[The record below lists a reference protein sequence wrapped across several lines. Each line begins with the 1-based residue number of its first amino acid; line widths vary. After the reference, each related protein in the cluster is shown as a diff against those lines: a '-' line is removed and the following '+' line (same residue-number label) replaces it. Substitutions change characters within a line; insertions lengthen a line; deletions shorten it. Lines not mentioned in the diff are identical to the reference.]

1 MRIFAHWTDFPS
13 ELRGGAWALGSFD
26 GVHRAHCEVIARARA
41 LADPSAAGPSAKVGV
56 LCFEP
61 PTRRFFR
68 PDAPPFR
75 LTTPLTR
82 ARALAAIGVD
92 WLIEAPFDATIAA
105 MSDEAFIR
113 AAVVEGIGARAVT
126 AGFDFRFGRQRMGDA
141 ARLAALGAIH
151 GFEVGVEP
159 QIGDEAGDK
168 ISATGIREALAE
180 GDLDHA
186 NFLLGRPWAMEG
198 VVVQGEQRGRLLG
211 FPTAN
216 LAPGDQLWPKMGVYA
231 VRVESLGSDG
241 TTKLVR
247 PGVAN
252 FGRTPTTG
260 ERQPLLEAHLFDFD
274 GDLYGARIVVELV
287 KFLRP
292 ELRFDGLDA
301 LKARIARDCA
311 EARRVLGISP

>member
-1 MRIFAHWTDFPS
+1 MRIFSHWTDFPP
-13 ELRGGAWALGSFD
+13 ELRGAAWALGSFD
-26 GVHRAHCEVIARARA
+26 GVHRAHLEVIARARA
-41 LADPSAAGPSAKVGV
+41 LAGPSAKVGV

-82 ARALAAIGVD
+82 ARALAATGVD

-105 MSDEAFIR
+105 MRDEQFVR
-113 AAVVEGIGARAVT
+113 AALVEGIGARAVT

-141 ARLAALGAIH
+141 ARLAALGATY

-168 ISATGIREALAE
+168 ISATGIREALTE

-198 VVVQGEQRGRLLG
+198 VVAKGEQRGRLLG

-216 LAPGDQLWPKMGVYA
+216 LSPGDQLHPKMGVYA
-231 VRVESLGSDG
+231 VRVERLDSTGATIG
-241 TTKLVR
+241 HHG
-247 PGVAN
+247 GVAN

-260 ERQPLLEAHLFDFD
+260 ERQPLLEAHLFDF
-274 GDLYGARIVVELV
+274 GGELYGTRIIVELV

-292 ELRFDGLDA
+292 EMRFEGLEA
-301 LKARIARDCA
+301 LKAQIAGDCA
-311 EARRVLGISP
+311 EARRLLAISA

>member
-1 MRIFAHWTDFPS
+1 MRIFPHWNEFPAD
-13 ELRGGAWALGSFD
+13 LRGAAWAIGSFD
-26 GVHRAHCEVIARARA
+26 GVHRAHGEVIARARA
-41 LADPSAAGPSAKVGV
+41 LAGPSTKVGV

-68 PDAPPFR
+68 PDATPFR

-82 ARALAAIGVD
+82 ARALAASGVD

-105 MSDEAFIR
+105 MSDEQFVR
-113 AAVVEGIGARAVT
+113 AALVEGIGARAVT

-141 ARLAALGAIH
+141 ARLAELGAIY
-151 GFEVGVEP
+151 GFAVGVEP

-168 ISATGIREALAE
+168 ISATGIREALTE

-186 NFLLGRPWAMEG
+186 NFLLGRYWAMEG
-198 VVVQGEQRGRLLG
+198 VVAKGEQRGRLLG

-216 LAPGDQLWPKMGVYA
+216 LSPGDQLHPKMGVYA
-231 VRVESLGSDG
+231 VRVERLDSAGATIRHHG
-241 TTKLVR
+241 
-247 PGVAN
+247 GVAN

-260 ERQPLLEAHLFDFD
+260 ERQPLLEAHLFDF
-274 GDLYGARIVVELV
+274 GGELYGTRIIVELV

-292 ELRFDGLDA
+292 EMRFEGLEA
-301 LKARIARDCA
+301 LKARIALDCA
-311 EARRVLGISP
+311 EARRILAISA